1 MEGVCLEEF
10 DQFFIPLSQKSCY
23 SADPPSAGEN
33 VETKMQTTTCFFW
46 IVKLLKGTWESYIVP
61 CKIILI
67 VNSPRN

>member
-1 MEGVCLEEF
+1 MLEEF

-23 SADPPSAGEN
+23 SADPPPICWRKFGNQNAN
-33 VETKMQTTTCFFW
+33 HNIFFFFW
-46 IVKLLKGTWESYIVP
+46 IVKLLKGALESYIVP

>member
-1 MEGVCLEEF
+1 MLEEF

-23 SADPPSAGEN
+23 SADPPPSAGEN
-33 VETKMQTTTCFFW
+33 LETKMQTTTFFFFFW
-46 IVKLLKGTWESYIVP
+46 IVKLLKGALESYIVP